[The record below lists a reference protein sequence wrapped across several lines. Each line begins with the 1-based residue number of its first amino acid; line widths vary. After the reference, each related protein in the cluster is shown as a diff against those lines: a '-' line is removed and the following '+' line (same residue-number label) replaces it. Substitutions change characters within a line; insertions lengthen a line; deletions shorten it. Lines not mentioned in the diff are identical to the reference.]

1 MSEHPAIRIRQAL
14 YCNTPFVAV
23 VVLYVV
29 GGLFMLQAKGHA
41 LPHSVAE
48 IYGWFG
54 VLWLGVIWQAVH
66 GREPVRS
73 QFLMTL
79 ALVWILLGT
88 GMAMTMSSAGPVYFG
103 RVTGVVDPHEPL
115 MAYLRMVDGETSLH
129 AIAIQESLWTWYTEW
144 GRITAMPSLHLAIIT
159 AVILAGIRTHRWL
172 ALGLV
177 PFGIMILVGS
187 VHLGW
192 HYAIDS
198 YVGIG
203 ATLLLWWVCG
213 HLMRAWQAR
222 RPEFNTLTHGT

>member
-1 MSEHPAIRIRQAL
+1 
-14 YCNTPFVAV
+14 
-23 VVLYVV
+23 
-29 GGLFMLQAKGHA
+29 MLQAKGHA

-129 AIAIQESLWTWYTEW
+129 AIAIQESLWTSYTEW
-144 GRITAMPSLHLAIIT
+144 GGITAMPSLHLAIIT

-203 ATLLLWWVCG
+203 ATLLLWRLCG
-213 HLMRAWQAR
+213 HHMRAWQAR